1 MAISDGVSAVWMPA
15 RPHWRRP
22 RLSPRCQLSPR
33 GHDHHWWENNKVIFE
48 IMLKIAFFTSFRC
61 SHQSV
66 LLLTRLI
73 ILDAFRFCGR
83 AAGMQIAA
91 HIKTQV
97 LKYFPPPSSGLPWP
111 KVTFFQLGWM
121 AIFGLNF
128 VLIAANLV
136 YILLYVK
143 DKKKPA
149 AAGTSSGDCLQ
160 HLNLIA
166 LLLLV
171 SIMAF
176 SPGCIEVATSIL
188 ASYPNLVFR

>member
-1 MAISDGVSAVWMPA
+1 MHSGFAAEQQEC
-15 RPHWRRP
+15 
-22 RLSPRCQLSPR
+22 RLQLTSKPRCLRFPSP
-33 GHDHHWWENNKVIFE
+33 
-48 IMLKIAFFTSFRC
+48 
-61 SHQSV
+61 HQITLVSP
-66 LLLTRLI
+66 
-73 ILDAFRFCGR
+73 F
-83 AAGMQIAA
+83 
-91 HIKTQV
+91 
-97 LKYFPPPSSGLPWP
+97 S
-111 KVTFFQLGWM
+111 QLGWT

-166 LLLLV
+166 FLLLV